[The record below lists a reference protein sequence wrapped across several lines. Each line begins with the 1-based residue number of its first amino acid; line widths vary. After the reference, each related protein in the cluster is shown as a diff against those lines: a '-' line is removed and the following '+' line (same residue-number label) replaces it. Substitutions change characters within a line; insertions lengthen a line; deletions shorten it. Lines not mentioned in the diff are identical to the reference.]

1 MKTTILNIFL
11 WAAII
16 TTSYSQSIVRF
27 EDYFENEIMRIDYH
41 HVGDAKSEIFS
52 VDKIYQYGS
61 WAGSTK
67 NLIDNFNNGKYY
79 IKVYDAVS
87 NKLIFSKG
95 FDSYFGEYQ
104 TSASA
109 SKGIKKAYHET
120 AIIPLPKEKIKFS
133 IEKRD
138 AANKLK
144 EIFSADIDPKDL
156 SIIRDRILDK
166 DVKIFKSVYNG
177 DPQKKV
183 DVAIIGEG
191 YTENELGKFRAD
203 LEKFSQILF
212 TQEPFQSN
220 KEKFNI
226 YGIYKP
232 SEESGTD
239 EPTANIFKNTVLNST
254 FNSLG
259 SERYLLTED
268 NKTLR
273 DLAAHVAYDALFI
286 MVNHKKYGG
295 GGIYNWCCT
304 FTTDNQWH
312 RYLFLHE
319 FGHSFAGLADEY
331 YTSDT
336 AYEEFYKPTVEPVE
350 PNITALLDTANL
362 KWSKWMTKG
371 IELPSYWEKKE
382 FEEMDYKWQNER
394 RMLNNRIAELKRN
407 RAPKFE
413 IEKAE
418 AEYNMKDKLHA
429 EEVDRF
435 LKKTKNYKKVGAFEG
450 AGYLARG
457 LYRPMIDC
465 IMFSKGDK
473 PFCKVCEDAIL
484 KVIQFYS
491 E

>member
-1 MKTTILNIFL
+1 MKIIS
-11 WAAII
+11 AII
-16 TTSYSQSIVRF
+16 FFIILVNITFSQSIIRF
-27 EDYFENEIMRIDYH
+27 EDYFSNETIRVDYH
-41 HVGDAKSEIFS
+41 HIGDSQTELFTI
-52 VDKIYQYGS
+52 DKIYQYGI

-79 IKVYDAVS
+79 VKVYDLPS
-87 NKLIFSKG
+87 NRLIFSKG

-104 TSASA
+104 TSSNAI
-109 SKGIKKAYHET
+109 KGIKKAYHES
-120 AIIPLPKEKIKFS
+120 ALIPTPKEKIKFT
-133 IEKRD
+133 IEKRN
-138 AANKLK
+138 AENLLA
-144 EIFSADIDPKDL
+144 EIFSAEIDPADVM
-156 SIIRDRILDK
+156 IVRDKIVDQA
-166 DVKIFKSVYNG
+166 VKVFKPVYNG

-183 DVAIIGEG
+183 DVAIVGEG
-191 YTENELGKFRAD
+191 YTVKELGKFRAD

-212 TQEPFQSN
+212 TQEPFLSN

-226 YGIYKP
+226 YGVFKP
-232 SEESGTD
+232 SEESGCD
-239 EPTANIFKNTVLNST
+239 EPPANIFKNTILNST

-273 DLAAHVAYDALFI
+273 DLAAQVPYDALFI

-312 RYLFLHE
+312 KYLFLHE

-336 AYEEFYKPTVEPVE
+336 AYEDFFKPTLEPVE
-350 PNITALLDTANL
+350 PNITALLDSTNV
-362 KWSKWMTKG
+362 KWKKWISSG
-371 IELPSYWEKKE
+371 IALPSFWEKKE
-382 FEEMDYKWQNER
+382 FEEMDYKWQAER
-394 RMLNNRIAELKRN
+394 RALNNKVAKLKRN
-407 RAPKFE
+407 RAPKQE
-413 IEKAE
+413 ILETE
-418 AEYNMKDKLHA
+418 EEYNLKDKQHA
-429 EEVDRF
+429 DVVDRF
-435 LKKTKNYKKVGAFEG
+435 LQKTKNYRKVGAFEG
-450 AGYLARG
+450 AGYSPKG

-473 PFCKVCEDAIL
+473 PFCRVCEEAIL
-484 KVIQFYS
+484 KVINFYS

>member
-1 MKTTILNIFL
+1 MKIIS
-11 WAAII
+11 AII
-16 TTSYSQSIVRF
+16 FFIILVNITFSQSIIRF
-27 EDYFENEIMRIDYH
+27 EDYFSNETIRVDYH
-41 HVGDAKSEIFS
+41 HIGDSQTELFTI
-52 VDKIYQYGS
+52 DKIYQYGI

-79 IKVYDAVS
+79 VKVYDLPS
-87 NKLIFSKG
+87 NRLIFSKG

-104 TSASA
+104 TSSNAI
-109 SKGIKKAYHET
+109 KGIKKAYHES
-120 AIIPLPKEKIKFS
+120 ALIPIPKEKIKFT
-133 IEKRD
+133 IEKRN
-138 AANKLK
+138 AENLLA
-144 EIFSADIDPKDL
+144 EIFSAEIDPADVM
-156 SIIRDRILDK
+156 IVRDKIVDQA
-166 DVKIFKSVYNG
+166 VKVFKPVYNG

-183 DVAIIGEG
+183 DVAIVGEG
-191 YTENELGKFRAD
+191 YTVKELGKFRAD

-212 TQEPFQSN
+212 TQEPFLSN

-226 YGIYKP
+226 YGVFKP
-232 SEESGTD
+232 SEESGCD
-239 EPTANIFKNTVLNST
+239 EPPANIFKNTILNST

-273 DLAAHVAYDALFI
+273 DLAAQVPYDALFI

-312 RYLFLHE
+312 KYLFLHE

-336 AYEEFYKPTVEPVE
+336 AYEDFFKPTLEPVE
-350 PNITALLDTANL
+350 PNITALLDSTNV
-362 KWSKWMTKG
+362 KWKKWISSG
-371 IELPSYWEKKE
+371 IALPSFWEKKE
-382 FEEMDYKWQNER
+382 FEEMDYKWQAER
-394 RMLNNRIAELKRN
+394 RALNNKVAKLKRN
-407 RAPKFE
+407 RAPKQE
-413 IEKAE
+413 ILETE
-418 AEYNMKDKLHA
+418 EEYNLKDKQHA
-429 EEVDRF
+429 DVVDRF
-435 LKKTKNYKKVGAFEG
+435 LQKTKNYRKVGAFEG
-450 AGYLARG
+450 AGYSPKG

-473 PFCKVCEDAIL
+473 PFCRVCEEAIL
-484 KVIQFYS
+484 KVINFYS

>member
-1 MKTTILNIFL
+1 MKISQLIFL
-11 WAAII
+11 SVFPLTIFLPQEAI
-16 TTSYSQSIVRF
+16 RF
-27 EDYFENEIMRIDYH
+27 EDYFLDETMRIDYH
-41 HVGDAKSEIFS
+41 HFGDAKSETFAI
-52 VDKIYQYGS
+52 DNIYRYGVY
-61 WAGSTK
+61 AGSTK

-79 IKVYDAVS
+79 VKVFNAAS
-87 NKLIFSKG
+87 GKLIFSKG

-104 TSASA
+104 TSSA
-109 SKGIKKAYHET
+109 SVKGIKKTYHES
-120 AIIPLPKEKIKFS
+120 ALIPYPKQKIKFS

-138 AANKLK
+138 ASNKLR
-144 EIFSADIDPKDL
+144 ELFTVEIDPDDV
-156 SIIRDRILDK
+156 SIIKDKVLDNN
-166 DVKIFKSVYNG
+166 VKVFKTVYNG
-177 DPQKKV
+177 NPHKKV

-191 YTENELGKFRAD
+191 YTANEIGKFRTD

-212 TQEPFQSN
+212 TQEPFQSH

-226 YGIYKP
+226 YGVYKP

-239 EPTANIFKNTVLNST
+239 EPLADIFNNTVLNST

-273 DLAAHVAYDALFI
+273 SLASHVPYDALFI

-312 RYLFLHE
+312 KYLFLHE

-331 YTSDT
+331 YTSDV
-336 AYEEFYKPTVEPVE
+336 AYENFYKPTVEPVE
-350 PNITALLDTANL
+350 PNITALLDTTNL
-362 KWSKWMTKG
+362 KWRRQLTTG
-371 IELPSYWEKKE
+371 IELPTYWEKKE
-382 FEEMDYKWQNER
+382 FEEIDYEWQNER
-394 RMLNNRIAELKRN
+394 RMLNNKIAELKRN
-407 RAPKFE
+407 RAPKLE
-413 IEKAE
+413 IEEAE
-418 AEYNMKDKLHA
+418 AEYNMKDKQHA
-429 EEVDRF
+429 EKVDRF

-450 AGYLARG
+450 AGYLSKG

-473 PFCKVCEDAIL
+473 PFCRVCEEAIL
-484 KVIQFYS
+484 KVIEFYS

>member
-1 MKTTILNIFL
+1 MKTVFTIIFL
-11 WAAII
+11 AFI
-16 TTSYSQSIVRF
+16 TFMLNSQSYVLF
-27 EDYFENEIMRIDYH
+27 EDYFVNTTLRIDYH
-41 HVGDAKSEIFS
+41 HIGDSKTELFTI
-52 VDKIYQYGS
+52 DKLYTYGI

-79 IKVYDAVS
+79 VKVYDAAS

-104 TSASA
+104 TNSNAI
-109 SKGIKKAYHET
+109 KGIKKAYHESVL
-120 AIIPLPKEKIKFS
+120 IPLPKEKIKFS

-138 AANKLK
+138 AENNLK
-144 EIFSADIDPKDL
+144 EIFSSEIDPKDI
-156 SIIRDRILDK
+156 SIIKDRIVDSA
-166 DVKIFKSVYNG
+166 VKVFKAVYNG
-177 DPQKKV
+177 EPQKKV
-183 DVAIIGEG
+183 DVAIISEG
-191 YTENELGKFRAD
+191 YTANELGKFRAD

-220 KEKFNI
+220 KQNFNI
-226 YGIYKP
+226 YGVYKP

-239 EPTANIFKNTVLNST
+239 EPPADIFRNTVLNST

-259 SERYLLTED
+259 SERYLLTEE
-268 NKTLR
+268 NKALH
-273 DLAAHVAYDALFI
+273 DLAAHVPYDALFI

-304 FTTDNQWH
+304 FTVDNQWH
-312 RYLFLHE
+312 KYLFLHE

-331 YTSDT
+331 YTSDV
-336 AYEEFYKPTVEPVE
+336 AYEDFFKQTVEPVE
-350 PNITALLDTANL
+350 PNITALLDTTNL
-362 KWSKWMTKG
+362 KWEKWISPG
-371 IELPSYWEKKE
+371 IGLPSFWEKKE

-394 RMLNNRIAELKRN
+394 RALNIKVAELKRN
-407 RAPKFE
+407 RAPKQE
-413 IEKAE
+413 ILKTEE
-418 AEYNMKDKLHA
+418 EYNLKDKQHA
-429 EEVDRF
+429 AEVDRF
-435 LKKTKNYKKVGAFEG
+435 LRKTKNYRKIGAFEG
-450 AGYLARG
+450 AGYSPKG

-473 PFCKVCEDAIL
+473 LFCKICEEAIL

>member
-1 MKTTILNIFL
+1 MKILLAITIYVTTF
-11 WAAII
+11 
-16 TTSYSQSIVRF
+16 TSTFSQSF
-27 EDYFENEIMRIDYH
+27 LLFDDYFANQTLRIDYH
-41 HVGDAKSEIFS
+41 HIGDAQTELITI
-52 VDKIYQYGS
+52 DKIYEYGI

-79 IKVYDAVS
+79 VKVYDLSS

-104 TSASA
+104 TSGNA
-109 SKGIKKAYHET
+109 SKGIKKAYHES
-120 AIIPLPKEKIKFS
+120 ALIPLPRTKVKFT

-138 AANKLK
+138 AENKLK
-144 EIFSADIDPKDL
+144 EIFIAEIDPLDV
-156 SIIRDRILDK
+156 SIVKDRIADK
-166 DVKIFKSVYNG
+166 DVKVFNSVYNG

-191 YTENELGKFRAD
+191 YTEDELGKFRAD

-212 TQEPFQSN
+212 TQEPFKSN

-226 YGIYKP
+226 YGVYKF

-239 EPTANIFKNTVLNST
+239 EPPADIFKNTILNST

-273 DLAAHVAYDALFI
+273 DLAAHVPYDALYI

-312 RYLFLHE
+312 KYLFLHE

-336 AYEEFYKPTVEPVE
+336 AYEDFYKPTVEPVE
-350 PNITALLDTANL
+350 PNITALLDTTNV
-362 KWSKWMTKG
+362 KWSKWLTKG

-382 FEEMDYKWQNER
+382 YEEMDYKWQSER
-394 RMLNNRIAELKRN
+394 RVLNSKVAELKRN
-407 RAPKFE
+407 RVPKQE
-413 IEKAE
+413 ILE
-418 AEYNMKDKLHA
+418 AEEEYDLKDKRHA

-435 LKKTKNYKKVGAFEG
+435 LRKTKNFRKVGAFEG
-450 AGYLARG
+450 AGYLAKG

-473 PFCKVCEDAIL
+473 PFCRVCEEAIL

>member
-1 MKTTILNIFL
+1 MKIISGIIFCV
-11 WAAII
+11 
-16 TTSYSQSIVRF
+16 TMFTSSFPQSFLLF
-27 EDYFENEIMRIDYH
+27 EDYFTNTTLRIDYH
-41 HVGDAKSEIFS
+41 HTGDSKTELFTI
-52 VDKIYQYGS
+52 DKIYEYGI

-79 IKVYDAVS
+79 VKVYDAAS
-87 NKLIFSKG
+87 SKLIFSKG

-104 TSASA
+104 TSSNAI
-109 SKGIKKAYHET
+109 KGIKKAYHESSLV
-120 AIIPLPKEKIKFS
+120 PLPKEKIKLS

-138 AANKLK
+138 VENNLK
-144 EIFSADIDPKDL
+144 EIFSSEIDPKDV
-156 SIIRDRILDK
+156 SIIKDK
-166 DVKIFKSVYNG
+166 IVDSAVKVFNSVYNG

-183 DVAIIGEG
+183 DVAIISEG
-191 YTENELGKFRAD
+191 YTANELGKYRAD

-212 TQEPFQSN
+212 TQEPFKSN
-220 KEKFNI
+220 KERFNI

-239 EPTANIFKNTVLNST
+239 EPLADIFRNTVLNST

-268 NKTLR
+268 NRTLR
-273 DLAAHVAYDALFI
+273 DLASHVPYDALYI

-304 FTTDNQWH
+304 FTVDNQWH
-312 RYLFLHE
+312 KYLFLHE

-331 YTSDT
+331 YTSDV
-336 AYEEFYKPTVEPVE
+336 AYDDFFKRTVEPVE

-362 KWSKWMTKG
+362 KWKKWVSSG
-371 IELPSYWEKKE
+371 IGLPSFWEKKE
-382 FEEMDYKWQNER
+382 FEEMDYKWQDER
-394 RMLNNRIAELKRN
+394 RALNNKVAELKRN
-407 RAPKFE
+407 RAPKHE
-413 IEKAE
+413 ILE
-418 AEYNMKDKLHA
+418 AEEEYNLKDKKHA
-429 EEVDRF
+429 DELDLF
-435 LKKTKNYKKVGAFEG
+435 LQKTKNYRRVGAFEG
-450 AGYLARG
+450 AGYSSKG

-473 PFCKVCEDAIL
+473 PFCRVCEEAIL
-484 KVIQFYS
+484 RVIQFYS

>member
-1 MKTTILNIFL
+1 LLASLSRTQNLIL
-11 WAAII
+11 
-16 TTSYSQSIVRF
+16 F
-27 EDYFENEIMRIDYH
+27 EEYFSNQTLRIDYH
-41 HVGDAKSEIFS
+41 HVGDSKSELFA
-52 VDKIYQYGS
+52 VDRIYQYGT
-61 WAGSTK
+61 WAGNPK

-79 IKVYDAVS
+79 LKVYDAATT
-87 NKLIFSKG
+87 KLIFSKG

-104 TSASA
+104 TSFNA
-109 SKGIKKAYHET
+109 SKGIKKAYHES
-120 AIIPLPKEKIKFS
+120 ALIPLPQAKIKFA

-138 AANKLK
+138 AENKLK
-144 EIFSADIDPKDL
+144 EMFIAEIDPSDV
-156 SIIRDRILDK
+156 SIVKDRIVDK
-166 DVKIFKSVYNG
+166 DVKVFKSVYNG

-191 YTENELGKFRAD
+191 YTEDELGKFRAD

-212 TQEPFQSN
+212 TQEPFKSN
-220 KEKFNI
+220 KAKFNI
-226 YGIYKP
+226 YGVYKF

-239 EPTANIFKNTVLNST
+239 EPPADIFKNTVLNST

-273 DLAAHVAYDALFI
+273 DLAAHVPYDALYI

-295 GGIYNWCCT
+295 GGIYNWSCT

-336 AYEEFYKPTVEPVE
+336 AYEDFFKPTVEPVE
-350 PNITALLDTANL
+350 PNITAFLDTTNI
-362 KWSKWMTKG
+362 KWKRWVSSG
-371 IELPSYWEKKE
+371 INLPSFWEKKE
-382 FEEMDYKWQNER
+382 FEEIDYKWQDER
-394 RMLNNRIAELKRN
+394 RALNNKIAELKRS
-407 RAPKFE
+407 RAPKQE
-413 IEKAE
+413 ILE
-418 AEYNMKDKLHA
+418 AEEEYNQKDKRHA
-429 EEVDRF
+429 LD
-435 LKKTKNYKKVGAFEG
+435 LDLLLQKTKNYRRIGAFEG
-450 AGYLARG
+450 AGYLPKG

-473 PFCKVCEDAIL
+473 PFCRVCDDAIL
-484 KVIQFYS
+484 KVINFYS

>member
-1 MKTTILNIFL
+1 MKTFSVILLSLLITNYLYPQDFL
-11 WAAII
+11 L
-16 TTSYSQSIVRF
+16 F
-27 EDYFENEIMRIDYH
+27 EDYFINQTMRIDYH
-41 HVGDAKSEIFS
+41 HVGDAKSELFAI
-52 VDKIYQYGS
+52 DRIYQYGT

-67 NLIDNFNNGKYY
+67 SLIDNFNNGKYY
-79 IKVYDAVS
+79 VKVYHATS

-104 TSASA
+104 TSGNA
-109 SKGIKKAYHET
+109 SKGIKKVYHES
-120 AIIPLPKEKIKFS
+120 ALIPLPKEKIKFS

-138 AANKLK
+138 SENNLK
-144 EIFSADIDPKDL
+144 EMFSSEIDPKDV
-156 SIIRDRILDK
+156 SIIKEKIVDK
-166 DVKIFKSVYNG
+166 DVKVFKSVYNG
-177 DPQKKV
+177 EPQKKV

-191 YTENELGKFRAD
+191 YTDNELGKFRAD

-212 TQEPFQSN
+212 TQEPFKSN

-226 YGIYKP
+226 YGVYKF

-239 EPTANIFKNTVLNST
+239 EPPADIFKNTVLNST

-273 DLAAHVAYDALFI
+273 DLAAHVPYDALYI

-295 GGIYNWCCT
+295 GGIYNWSCT
-304 FTTDNQWH
+304 FTTDNQWY

-336 AYEEFYKPTVEPVE
+336 AYEELFKPTIEPVE
-350 PNITALLDTANL
+350 PNITSLLDTANI
-362 KWSKWMTKG
+362 KWEKWISSG
-371 IELPSYWEKKE
+371 INLPSFWEKAE

-394 RMLNNRIAELKRN
+394 RALNSKVAELKRN
-407 RAPKFE
+407 RVPKQE
-413 IEKAE
+413 ILKAE
-418 AEYNMKDKLHA
+418 EEYNLKDKRHA

-435 LKKTKNYKKVGAFEG
+435 FRKTKNFRKIGAFEG
-450 AGYLARG
+450 AGYLSKG

-465 IMFSKGDK
+465 IMFSIGDK
-473 PFCKVCEDAIL
+473 PFCRVCEDAIL